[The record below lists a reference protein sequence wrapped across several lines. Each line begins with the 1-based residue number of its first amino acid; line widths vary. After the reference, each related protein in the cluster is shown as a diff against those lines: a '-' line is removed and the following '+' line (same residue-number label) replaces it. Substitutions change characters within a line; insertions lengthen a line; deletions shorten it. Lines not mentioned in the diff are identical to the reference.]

1 MRKRLTICLISIMI
15 FTLAAGCGKFTLKHP
30 ARLSLAW
37 PQLGRSPHRNA
48 VCSTPPRFPLSLI
61 WEKRAS
67 SALGITMLAGMNY
80 VLFGTQDGKME
91 GLYLKDGDKIGKIN
105 IRSKVELTAAIAGEH
120 MIVVKRLGEKNIIGY
135 DLTKGKT
142 AWELSAGHVPG
153 EPLIVEK
160 RVYLA
165 TAGGQLLCLDMTD
178 GKKQYE
184 YQLPSA
190 CSTTPAFL
198 DDRLIIGDDRGT
210 IHALTAHL
218 EPVWQYPTNAAIRS
232 PAVLAH
238 GTVFQGSTDGTFYA
252 LTMADGALRWK
263 TDIGAKIYHPAAIS
277 DSLVIFGATNHM
289 VYAVSRERGSIQWR
303 YDCGSVIAT
312 APLLCG
318 DHVFIGAMNKKL
330 YAIDAAQGDVTW
342 EYTAKG
348 RIRSYPIAV
357 DPYLIFSSEDD
368 YVYCF
373 RLH

>member
-1 MRKRLTICLISIMI
+1 MRKSLSICLILVMI
-15 FTLAAGCGKFTLKHP
+15 FILAAGCGKFTLKH
-30 ARLSLAW
+30 AAHESLAW
-37 PQLGRSPHRNA
+37 SQLGRSPHRNA
-48 VCSTPPRFPLSLI
+48 VCLTHPRFPLPLI

-67 SALGITMLAGMNY
+67 SALGISMLAGMNY
-80 VLFGTQDGKME
+80 VLYGTQDGKME
-91 GLYLKDGDKIGKIN
+91 GLYLNDGDKTGKIN
-105 IRSKVELTAAIAGEH
+105 IRSKVELTAALSGEH
-120 MIVVKRLGEKNIIGY
+120 LIVVKRLGNKNIIGY
-135 DLTKGKT
+135 DLTKGKV
-142 AWELSAGHVPG
+142 AWELSAGTVPG

-165 TAGGQLLCLDMTD
+165 TASGQLLCLDAAD

-198 DDRLIIGDDRGT
+198 DDRLIIGDDRGM

-218 EPVWQYPTNAAIRS
+218 EPVWQYTTNAAIRS
-232 PAVLAH
+232 TAVLAH
-238 GTVFQGSTDGTFYA
+238 GTVFLGSTDGTFYA
-252 LTMADGALRWK
+252 LTMVDGALRWK
-263 TDIGAKIYHPAAIS
+263 TEIGAKIYHPAAVS

-289 VYAVSRERGSIQWR
+289 VYAVSRESGSIQWR

-318 DHVFIGAMNKKL
+318 GHVFIGAMNKKL
-330 YAIDAAQGDVTW
+330 YAIDTAQGDATW

-357 DPYLIFSSEDD
+357 DPYLVFSSEDD